1 MRIFEP
7 LVDPIRKGAPN
18 TANPNHRSVLLMDP
32 QVSYKRGT
40 IETKDLAAGR
50 STVLF
55 GNSRGGDG
63 GQQFNMGQVWSGSG
77 GVRLFP

>member
-1 MRIFEP
+1 
-7 LVDPIRKGAPN
+7 
-18 TANPNHRSVLLMDP
+18 MDLR
-32 QVSYKRGT
+32 VIYKRGT
-40 IETKDLAAGR
+40 IETKGLAAGR